1 MRAMTMLVIGLPA
14 AISIATV
21 ALAQQ
26 QPTQQQQT
34 SPRRAPATTQQRHTP
49 PAAPAPAPTP
59 ATRSVTPNPNPSQ
72 TTTQLQT
79 PFSQGQTG
87 PITVDADHLE
97 IRDKEKKAIFTGNVV
112 ATRGDS
118 TVRSSVMVVFYAGD
132 VAGTQTPAPPT
143 QPAAPAS
150 QQQVRRIEMTGKVLL
165 NQRDQTVTGDNGVYE
180 HEGERE
186 TLTVTGNVVVTKG
199 QDVIKGTKLVVD
211 LHTNQAQV
219 DSGPGE
225 RVRAILV
232 PNEAQ
237 TPAPG
242 APGATS
248 STAPPR
254 ATPPTRPRN

>member
-1 MRAMTMLVIGLPA
+1 MRSMMMLSLALPTV
-14 AISIATV
+14 ISIATG

-26 QPTQQQQT
+26 QTP
-34 SPRRAPATTQQRHTP
+34 PRRPPTATTQQRPNAT
-49 PAAPAPAPTP
+49 PAAPAPAP
-59 ATRSVTPNPNPSQ
+59 ATRSVTPGPSPSQ

-79 PFSQGQTG
+79 PFSQGQSG
-87 PITVDADHLE
+87 PITVDADRLE

-112 ATRGDS
+112 ATRGEA
-118 TVRSSVMVVFYAGD
+118 TVRSAVMVVFYAGD
-132 VAGTQTPAPPT
+132 VAGTQTPTPSTPATPT
-143 QPAAPAS
+143 N
-150 QQQVRRIEMTGKVLL
+150 QQVRRIEMTGKVLL

-232 PNEAQ
+232 PNDAQ
-237 TPAPG
+237 TP

-248 STAPPR
+248 STAP
-254 ATPPTRPRN
+254 ATPAAPPRTTPPQRPRN